1 MPAIALFLSQLKLI
15 HFVVL
20 GAIIFALGMLGY
32 SQLLKTRLET
42 CTNRYERFVAETDA
56 AASQQIALNAQET
69 VKRDTITR
77 NLENDN
83 AKLQS
88 DLASKYAEYRRLL
101 NTSTRS
107 RPMPSVPA
115 TPESGACGQESAE
128 SATAVY
134 EFERRITDILERGDK
149 AIAEAIT
156 LEDWLDQQHTLAH
169 Q

>member
-1 MPAIALFLSQLKLI
+1 MPISLNPVHYIA
-15 HFVVL
+15 L
-20 GAIIFALGMLGY
+20 GAILLIGGLLGY
-32 SQLLKTRLET
+32 SQILKTRLET
-42 CTNRYERFVAETDA
+42 CTNRYERFVAETKA

-88 DLASKYAEYRRLL
+88 DLASKYAEHRRLL

-107 RPMPSVPA
+107 RPMPSIPA
-115 TPESGACGQESAE
+115 TPEGGACRQESAE
-128 SATAVY
+128 PATTVY
-134 EFERRITDILERGDK
+134 EFERRVTDILERGDK
-149 AIAEAIT
+149 AIAESIT

>member
-1 MPAIALFLSQLKLI
+1 MPISLNPVHYIA
-15 HFVVL
+15 L
-20 GAIIFALGMLGY
+20 GAILLIGGLLGY
-32 SQLLKTRLET
+32 SQILKTRLET
-42 CTNRYERFVAETDA
+42 CTNRYERFVAETNA

-88 DLASKYAEYRRLL
+88 DLAKQYAARRLH
-101 NTSTRS
+101 NSTAHS
-107 RPMPSVPA
+107 RPMPSVPD
-115 TPESGACGQESAE
+115 TPESGACGQESTE

>member
-1 MPAIALFLSQLKLI
+1 MPISLNPVHYIA
-15 HFVVL
+15 L
-20 GAIIFALGMLGY
+20 GAIILIGGLLGY

-42 CTNRYERFVAETDA
+42 CTNRYERFVAETNA

-69 VKRDTITR
+69 AKRDTITR
-77 NLENDN
+77 NLENNN

-101 NTSTRS
+101 KSSSRS
-107 RPMPSVPA
+107 GGLPAVPD
-115 TPESGACGQESAE
+115 TPESGACRQESTE

>member
-20 GAIIFALGMLGY
+20 GAIIFAVGMLGY
-32 SQLLKTRLET
+32 SQVLKTRLET
-42 CTNRYERFVAETDA
+42 CTNRYERFVAETNA

-69 VKRDTITR
+69 AKRDTITR
-77 NLENDN
+77 NLENNN

-88 DLASKYAEYRRLL
+88 DLAKQYAARRLH
-101 NTSTRS
+101 NTSARS
-107 RPMPSVPA
+107 RPMPSVPD
-115 TPESGACGQESAE
+115 TPEGRACGQESTE